1 MKYKIHCLLLSSNRR
16 KSLTTAFD
24 SFFVFL
30 FICFLTLKFLNYE
43 NLSIGGI
50 LINGISLS
58 TRSLP
63 FSKYLKKGEWL

>member
-1 MKYKIHCLLLSSNRR
+1 KYFILSID
-16 KSLTTAFD
+16 SL
-24 SFFVFL
+24 FVFL
-30 FICFLTLKFLNYE
+30 FICFYLQLLTLKFLNYE

>member
-1 MKYKIHCLLLSSNRR
+1 MIL
-16 KSLTTAFD
+16 
-24 SFFVFL
+24 FL
-30 FICFLTLKFLNYE
+30 FSCLYVFIGNYLTLKFLNYE

-63 FSKYLKKGEWL
+63 FSKYLKKGE

>member
-1 MKYKIHCLLLSSNRR
+1 ITAID
-16 KSLTTAFD
+16 SL
-24 SFFVFL
+24 FVFL
-30 FICFLTLKFLNYE
+30 FICFYLQLLTLKFLNYE

>member
-1 MKYKIHCLLLSSNRR
+1 M
-16 KSLTTAFD
+16 
-24 SFFVFL
+24 
-30 FICFLTLKFLNYE
+30 FICFYLQLLTLKFLNYE